1 MNILSW
7 NVWRLTDLS
16 RKYSICDTKYR
27 LGNIDVLC
35 LQEVKVSRFLLDL
48 AYHVI
53 WLDGVIFFLNMKLVE
68 VELLLF
74 SPLIF
79 FLLLFLMVLTPCKE
93 LFGFCCLFKIILL
106 ELLISMLLMM

>member
-35 LQEVKVSRFLLDL
+35 LQEVKVFGFLLDS
-48 AYHVI
+48 ACHVI
-53 WLDGVIFFLNMKLVE
+53 WPDGVIFASQHE
-68 VELLLF
+68 VGRGGAVTLL
-74 SPLIF
+74 SPHLLPF
-79 FLLLFLMVLTPCKE
+79 F
-93 LFGFCCLFKIILL
+93 
-106 ELLISMLLMM
+106 ISLGSNTM